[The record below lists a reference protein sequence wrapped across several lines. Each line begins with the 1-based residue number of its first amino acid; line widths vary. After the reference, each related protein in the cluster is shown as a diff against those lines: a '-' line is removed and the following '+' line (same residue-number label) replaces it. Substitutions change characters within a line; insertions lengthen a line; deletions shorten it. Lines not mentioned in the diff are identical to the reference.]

1 MQGRQINT
9 QLQQGIAKEYSY
21 SPLKPVILDSV
32 DSLRK
37 SPQNISHF
45 KENYE
50 LMHSYSPAQKG
61 KKEGIVDLV
70 KLDYTKSMLIQENE
84 RIDKLF
90 SSQKK
95 KAVSTME
102 QDYVQEANGYEE

>member
-1 MQGRQINT
+1 
-9 QLQQGIAKEYSY
+9 
-21 SPLKPVILDSV
+21 
-32 DSLRK
+32 
-37 SPQNISHF
+37 
-45 KENYE
+45 
-50 LMHSYSPAQKG
+50 MHSYSPAQKD
-61 KKEGIVDLV
+61 KKEGFVDLG
-70 KLDYTKSMLIQENE
+70 KLDYTKAMLIQENE